1 MDQLYNFF
9 IGSTAANYVEAG
21 FSEREAEAMTWIA
34 NQKPMG
40 KFYGFLSGSFMAAAW
55 GHWHN
60 RIFAHFG
67 IKCNRIYTQLFILGV
82 QSALSTGIHQSRRLL
97 DLLAALRCQR
107 AVREP
112 ALPQQQSIH
121 CQPAIPRV
129 RIH

>member
-9 IGSTAANYVEAG
+9 IGSTTANYVEAG
-21 FSEREAEAMTWIA
+21 FSQREAEAMTWIA

-40 KFYGFLSGSFMAAAW
+40 KFYGFLSGSFMAVAW

-82 QSALSTGIHQSRRLL
+82 PFPIIQAFISLGDYLTCSQRYGANELFANILYFNNNL
-97 DLLAALRCQR
+97 FIANLRSLVY
-107 AVREP
+107 AE
-112 ALPQQQSIH
+112 I
-121 CQPAIPRV
+121 
-129 RIH
+129 